1 MAQEFKAGIYKQQ
14 LEYKSFSPTLV
25 NKSFEWKD
33 KKINMLSDEAMR
45 LLGELNAY
53 SRLVPNVDYFI
64 KMHIAKEATTSSRIE
79 GTKTAIDDVLKVK
92 EDIDP
97 ERRDDWREVHN
108 YIEATNHSIR
118 ELKNLPLS
126 MRLLRDAHRILLS
139 GVRGEHKTPGDTR
152 KSQNWIGGSNLKNA
166 FFIPPHHKEIDEL
179 LSDLQKFWHNKNLAI
194 PFLIKVAISHY
205 QFETIHPF
213 LDGNGRIGRLL
224 ITLQLVDSKI
234 LQKPTLYLSAFFEK
248 HKGSYYDSLTLVR
261 NSNSIEQWI
270 KFFLS
275 GVIETASN
283 GKETLEAIVLLRQD
297 YEKRIMKMGR
307 RAELGQKLLLSL
319 FTQPIMN
326 AQEIAKSLDISF
338 VAATRLIKQFE
349 EKKILMETTGFSRN
363 RSFELSEYVE
373 LFRK

>member
-1 MAQEFKAGIYKQQ
+1 MNQEFKAGTYKQQ
-14 LEYKSFSPTLV
+14 LEYKSFSPNPV

-53 SRLVPNVDYFI
+53 STLVPDVNYFI

-97 ERRDDWREVHN
+97 EHRDDWKEVHN
-108 YIEATNHSIR
+108 YIEAMNHSIK

-126 MRLLRDAHRILLS
+126 MRLLKDAHRILLS
-139 GVRGEHKTPGDTR
+139 GVRGEQKTPGETR
-152 KSQNWIGGSNLKNA
+152 KSQNWIGGSNLTNA
-166 FFIPPHHKEIDEL
+166 FFIPPHHEEIPEL
-179 LSDLQKFWHNKNLAI
+179 LSDLEKFWHNKNLDI

-224 ITLQLVDSKI
+224 ITLQLIDSRI
-234 LQKPTLYLSAFFEK
+234 LQKPTLYLSDFFEK
-248 HKGSYYDSLTLVR
+248 HKGSYYDALTLVR
-261 NSNSIEQWI
+261 NSNNIEQWI

-275 GVIETASN
+275 GVIETAQK
-283 GKETLEAIVLLRQD
+283 GKETFEEIVSLHQD

-307 RAELGQKLLLSL
+307 RAELGQRLLIAL
-319 FTQPIMN
+319 FSKSIMN
-326 AQEIAKSLDISF
+326 AQEITKTLNISF

-349 EKKILMETTGFSRN
+349 EKKILTETTGFSRN